1 MLSPRST
8 LVPVTIA
15 ALTLLLS
22 PSTNAFVPPSSA
34 TTKTSSAKTKSTTS
48 SSSSTTSLP
57 AFPPEF
63 LDSIL
68 HPTTAASTDEIIL
81 TSADYARQKFW
92 FYFFA
97 GSGAGGI
104 GIAQLPTMFS
114 DAAAARATAELSG
127 STTRGG
133 ATLDAGPLVGIY
145 YDAEI
150 SMEDVADA
158 IAKAPSAEF
167 ISSRSESLNYMASRG
182 YIERGDFAKEMEVK
196 GCNALASCVVYDA
209 ISQGKGGVVSPVVY
223 EDKLEAYRSG
233 IGNGVGGDVVA
244 SSFVGDLNGFL
255 AVKVGAFFGL
265 VFCLFIDFAFIANA
279 GIEGW

>member
-1 MLSPRST
+1 
-8 LVPVTIA
+8 
-15 ALTLLLS
+15 
-22 PSTNAFVPPSSA
+22 
-34 TTKTSSAKTKSTTS
+34 
-48 SSSSTTSLP
+48 
-57 AFPPEF
+57 
-63 LDSIL
+63 
-68 HPTTAASTDEIIL
+68 
-81 TSADYARQKFW
+81 
-92 FYFFA
+92 
-97 GSGAGGI
+97 
-104 GIAQLPTMFS
+104 MFS
-114 DAAAARATAELSG
+114 DAAAARATAESSG
-127 STTRGG
+127 SATRGG

-150 SMEDVADA
+150 SMEDIADA

-223 EDKLEAYRSG
+223 EDKLEVYRSG
-233 IGNGVGGDVVA
+233 ISNGVGGDVVA

-279 GIEGW
+279 GIEGWLK